1 MVMKSITLKIYERIL
16 AEAKKNDA
24 AEKLKP
30 TTSTKKKLNK
40 PKEEAPDDAEV
51 EVPEEAPD
59 DAILGNYAFANVRP
73 GIPPE
78 VNTEVEDELEQE
90 LTTHFV
96 NNMHMSSK
104 SGRALK
110 TSLEKKWYEKI
121 LAEPKQ
127 ATVYRGLRVSE
138 EWMIK
143 NIGEDWRERFDETKT
158 GRLKTNNMILRPG
171 VGAGSFEAAVTSWT
185 NSIKTAREF
194 AFGPASDDA
203 VFAVVCCAAI
213 KDNPNQFIDAAAGLY
228 DIKGHKDFADEKE
241 VLGIGSIK
249 ISHIIFL

>member
-1 MVMKSITLKIYERIL
+1 MKSITLKIYERIL
-16 AEAKKNDA
+16 VEAKKNDA

-30 TTSTKKKLNK
+30 TTSTKKKLNN
-40 PKEEAPDDAEV
+40 
-51 EVPEEAPD
+51 PEKEAPD

-73 GIPPE
+73 GVPPE
-78 VNTEVEDELEQE
+78 VNTKVEDELEQE

-96 NNMHMSSK
+96 NNMHMSAK

-110 TSLEKKWYEKI
+110 TSLENDWYEKI
-121 LAEPKQ
+121 LAEPKR

-138 EWMIK
+138 EWMVE
-143 NIGEDWRERFDETKT
+143 NIGDDWRKQFDETSFKIGAGHDT
-158 GRLKTNNMILRPG
+158 QGRLKTNNMVLRPITG
-171 VGAGSFEAAVTSWT
+171 NASSAVTSWT

-213 KDNPNQFIDAAAGLY
+213 KDNPNQFIDSAAGLY
-228 DIKGHKDFADEKE
+228 GIKGHDEFADEQE

>member
-1 MVMKSITLKIYERIL
+1 MKSITLKIYERIL
-16 AEAKKNDA
+16 VEAKKKSSDA
-24 AEKLKP
+24 KTEK
-30 TTSTKKKLNK
+30 SKKSK
-40 PKEEAPDDAEV
+40 
-51 EVPEEAPD
+51 VPVEAPD

-127 ATVYRGLRVSE
+127 ATVYRGLRVYE
-138 EWMIK
+138 EWIVE
-143 NIGEDWRERFDETKT
+143 NIGENWRAQFDETKD
-158 GRLKTNNMILRPG
+158 GRLKINMVLRPITG
-171 VGAGSFEAAVTSWT
+171 NASSAVTSWT

-228 DIKGHKDFADEKE
+228 GIKGHDEFADEKE

>member
-1 MVMKSITLKIYERIL
+1 MKSITLKIYERIL
-16 AEAKKNDA
+16 VEAKKKSSDA
-24 AEKLKP
+24 KTEK
-30 TTSTKKKLNK
+30 SKKSK
-40 PKEEAPDDAEV
+40 
-51 EVPEEAPD
+51 VPVEAPD
-59 DAILGNYAFANVRP
+59 DAILGNYAFANSRKGV
-73 GIPPE
+73 PPE

-110 TSLEKKWYEKI
+110 TSLENDWYEKI
-121 LAEPKQ
+121 LSEPKR

-138 EWMIK
+138 EWMVE
-143 NIGEDWRERFDETKT
+143 NIGDDWRKQFDETKE
-158 GRLKTNNMILRPG
+158 GRLKTNNMVLRPITG
-171 VGAGSFEAAVTSWT
+171 NASSAVTSWT

-194 AFGPASDDA
+194 AFGPSSGGSDL
-203 VFAVVCCAAI
+203 AVVCCAAI
-213 KDNPNQFIDAAAGLY
+213 KDNPNQFIDSAAGLY
-228 DIKGHKDFADEKE
+228 GIKGHDEFADEQE

>member
-1 MVMKSITLKIYERIL
+1 MKSITLKIYERIL
-16 AEAKKNDA
+16 TEAKKKSSDA
-24 AEKLKP
+24 KTEK
-30 TTSTKKKLNK
+30 SKKSK
-40 PKEEAPDDAEV
+40 
-51 EVPEEAPD
+51 VPVEAPD

-138 EWMIK
+138 EWMVE
-143 NIGEDWRERFDETKT
+143 NIGENWRKRFNETKT

-171 VGAGSFEAAVTSWT
+171 AGAGSFEAAVTSWT
-185 NSIKTAREF
+185 NSIKMARHF
-194 AFGPASDDA
+194 AFGPASGL
-203 VFAVVCCAAI
+203 AVVCCAAI

>member
-1 MVMKSITLKIYERIL
+1 MKSITLKIYERLL
-16 AEAKKNDA
+16 AEAKKKDT

-30 TTSTKKKLNK
+30 TKKKLNK
-40 PKEEAPDDAEV
+40 PKKEAPDG
-51 EVPEEAPD
+51 
-59 DAILGNYAFANVRP
+59 AILGNYAFANVRQ

-96 NNMHMSSK
+96 NNMHMSAK

-110 TSLEKKWYEKI
+110 TSLENDWYEKI
-121 LAEPKQ
+121 LAEPKR

-138 EWMIK
+138 EWMVK
-143 NIGEDWRERFDETKT
+143 NIGENWRAQFDETKT
-158 GRLKTNNMILRPG
+158 GRLKPNNMVLHPN
-171 VGAGSFEAAVTSWT
+171 ADASSASSAVTSWT

-194 AFGPASDDA
+194 AFGPSSDDA

-213 KDNPNQFIDAAAGLY
+213 KDNPNQFIDSAAGLY
-228 DIKGHKDFADEKE
+228 GIKGHAEFADEQE

-249 ISHIIFL
+249 ISHIIYL

>member
-1 MVMKSITLKIYERIL
+1 MKSITLKIYERIL
-16 AEAKKNDA
+16 VEAKKKSSDA
-24 AEKLKP
+24 KTEK
-30 TTSTKKKLNK
+30 SKKSK
-40 PKEEAPDDAEV
+40 
-51 EVPEEAPD
+51 VPVEAPD

-96 NNMHMSSK
+96 NNVHMSAK

-110 TSLEKKWYEKI
+110 TSLENDWYEKI

-138 EWMIK
+138 EWMVE
-143 NIGEDWRERFDETKT
+143 NIGENWRAQFDETKD
-158 GRLKTNNMILRPG
+158 GRLKINMVLRPITG
-171 VGAGSFEAAVTSWT
+171 DASSAVTSWT

-203 VFAVVCCAAI
+203 VFAVVLCAAI
-213 KDNPNQFIDAAAGLY
+213 KDNPNQFIDSAAGLY
-228 DIKGHKDFADEKE
+228 GIKGHDEFADERE

>member
-1 MVMKSITLKIYERIL
+1 MHVKSITLKIYERIL
-16 AEAKKNDA
+16 TEAKKKSSDA
-24 AEKLKP
+24 KTEK
-30 TTSTKKKLNK
+30 SKKSK
-40 PKEEAPDDAEV
+40 
-51 EVPEEAPD
+51 VPVEAPD

-73 GIPPE
+73 GVPPE
-78 VNTEVEDELEQE
+78 VNTKVEDELEQE

-96 NNMHMSSK
+96 NNVHMSSK

-110 TSLEKKWYEKI
+110 TSLENDWYEKI
-121 LAEPKQ
+121 LAEPTQ
-127 ATVYRGLRVSE
+127 TNVYRGLRVSE

-143 NIGEDWRERFDETKT
+143 NIGDDWRKQFDETKT
-158 GRLKTNNMILRPG
+158 GRLKTNNMILRPAA
-171 VGAGSFEAAVTSWT
+171 GAGSFEAAVTSWT

-213 KDNPNQFIDAAAGLY
+213 KDNPNQFIDSAAGLY
-228 DIKGHKDFADEKE
+228 GIKGHDEFADEKE

>member
-1 MVMKSITLKIYERIL
+1 MKSITLKIYERTL
-16 AEAKKNDA
+16 GEAKKKSSDA
-24 AEKLKP
+24 KTEK
-30 TTSTKKKLNK
+30 SKKSK
-40 PKEEAPDDAEV
+40 
-51 EVPEEAPD
+51 VPVEAPD

-78 VNTEVEDELEQE
+78 VNTEVEDGLEQE

-110 TSLEKKWYEKI
+110 TSLENDWYEKI

-143 NIGEDWRERFDETKT
+143 NIGDDWRKRFDETKT

-171 VGAGSFEAAVTSWT
+171 AGAGSFEAAVTSWT
-185 NSIKTAREF
+185 NSIKMARHF

-213 KDNPNQFIDAAAGLY
+213 KDNPNQFIDSAAGLY
-228 DIKGHKDFADEKE
+228 GIKGHDEFADEQE

-249 ISHIIFL
+249 ISHIIYL

>member
-1 MVMKSITLKIYERIL
+1 MKSITLKIYERIL
-16 AEAKKNDA
+16 VEAKKKSSDA
-24 AEKLKP
+24 KTEK
-30 TTSTKKKLNK
+30 SKKSK
-40 PKEEAPDDAEV
+40 
-51 EVPEEAPD
+51 VPVEAPD

-78 VNTEVEDELEQE
+78 VNTKVEDELEQE

-110 TSLEKKWYEKI
+110 TSLENDWYEKI
-121 LAEPKQ
+121 LSEPKR

-138 EWMIK
+138 EWMVE
-143 NIGEDWRERFDETKT
+143 NIGDDWRKQFDETKE
-158 GRLKTNNMILRPG
+158 GRLKTNNMVLRPNTG
-171 VGAGSFEAAVTSWT
+171 NASSAVTSWT
-185 NSIKTAREF
+185 NSIKMAREF
-194 AFGPASDDA
+194 AFGPASGGSDL
-203 VFAVVCCAAI
+203 AVVCCAAI
-213 KDNPNQFIDAAAGLY
+213 KDNPNQFIDSAAGLY
-228 DIKGHKDFADEKE
+228 GIKGHDEFADEQE

>member
-1 MVMKSITLKIYERIL
+1 MKSITLKIYERIL
-16 AEAKKNDA
+16 TEAKKKSSDA
-24 AEKLKP
+24 KTEK
-30 TTSTKKKLNK
+30 SKKSK
-40 PKEEAPDDAEV
+40 
-51 EVPEEAPD
+51 VPVEAPD

-138 EWMIK
+138 EWMVE
-143 NIGEDWRERFDETKT
+143 NIGENWRKRFNETKT

-171 VGAGSFEAAVTSWT
+171 AGAGSFEAAVTSWT
-185 NSIKTAREF
+185 NSIKMARHF
-194 AFGPASDDA
+194 AFGPASGL
-203 VFAVVCCAAI
+203 AVVCCAAI

-228 DIKGHKDFADEKE
+228 GIKGHDEFADEKE

>member
-1 MVMKSITLKIYERIL
+1 MHVKSITLKIYERIL
-16 AEAKKNDA
+16 AEAKKKSSDA
-24 AEKLKP
+24 KTEK
-30 TTSTKKKLNK
+30 SKKSK
-40 PKEEAPDDAEV
+40 
-51 EVPEEAPD
+51 VPVEAPD

-73 GIPPE
+73 GVPPE
-78 VNTEVEDELEQE
+78 VNTKVEDELEQE

-96 NNMHMSSK
+96 NNMHMSAK

-110 TSLEKKWYEKI
+110 TSLENDWYEKI
-121 LAEPKQ
+121 LSEPKR

-143 NIGEDWRERFDETKT
+143 NIGENWRKQFDETKE
-158 GRLKTNNMILRPG
+158 GRLKTNNMVLRPITG
-171 VGAGSFEAAVTSWT
+171 NASSAVTSWT

-194 AFGPASDDA
+194 AFGPSSDDA

-213 KDNPNQFIDAAAGLY
+213 KDNPNQFIDSAAGLY
-228 DIKGHKDFADEKE
+228 GIKGHDEFADEQE

>member
-1 MVMKSITLKIYERIL
+1 MKSITLKIYERIL
-16 AEAKKNDA
+16 VEAKKKSSDA
-24 AEKLKP
+24 KTEK
-30 TTSTKKKLNK
+30 SKKSK
-40 PKEEAPDDAEV
+40 
-51 EVPEEAPD
+51 VPVEAPD

-78 VNTEVEDELEQE
+78 VNTKVEDELEQE

-96 NNMHMSSK
+96 NNMHMSAK

-110 TSLEKKWYEKI
+110 TSLENDWYEKI
-121 LAEPKQ
+121 LSEPKR

-143 NIGEDWRERFDETKT
+143 NIGENWRKQFDETKE
-158 GRLKTNNMILRPG
+158 GRLKTNNMVLRPITG
-171 VGAGSFEAAVTSWT
+171 NASSAVTSWT

-194 AFGPASDDA
+194 AFGPSSDDA

-213 KDNPNQFIDAAAGLY
+213 KDNPNQFIDSAAGLY
-228 DIKGHKDFADEKE
+228 GIKGHDEFADEQE

>member
-1 MVMKSITLKIYERIL
+1 MKSITLKIYERIL
-16 AEAKKNDA
+16 AEAKKKSSDA
-24 AEKLKP
+24 KTEK
-30 TTSTKKKLNK
+30 SKKSK
-40 PKEEAPDDAEV
+40 
-51 EVPEEAPD
+51 VPVEAPD

-78 VNTEVEDELEQE
+78 VNTKVEDELEQE

-138 EWMIK
+138 EWMVE
-143 NIGEDWRERFDETKT
+143 NIGDDWRKQFDETKD
-158 GRLKTNNMILRPG
+158 GRLKINMVLRPNTG
-171 VGAGSFEAAVTSWT
+171 NASSAVTSWT
-185 NSIKTAREF
+185 NSIKMAREF
-194 AFGPASDDA
+194 AFGPASGGSDL
-203 VFAVVCCAAI
+203 AVVCCAAI
-213 KDNPNQFIDAAAGLY
+213 KDNPNQFIDSAAGLY
-228 DIKGHKDFADEKE
+228 GIKGHDEFADEQE

>member
-1 MVMKSITLKIYERIL
+1 MKSITLKIYERIL
-16 AEAKKNDA
+16 TEAKKKSSDA
-24 AEKLKP
+24 KTEK
-30 TTSTKKKLNK
+30 SKKSK
-40 PKEEAPDDAEV
+40 
-51 EVPEEAPD
+51 VPVEAPD

-73 GIPPE
+73 GVPPE
-78 VNTEVEDELEQE
+78 VNTKVEDELEQE

-96 NNMHMSSK
+96 NNMHMSAK

-110 TSLEKKWYEKI
+110 TSLENDWYEKI
-121 LAEPKQ
+121 LSEPKR

-143 NIGEDWRERFDETKT
+143 NIGENWRKQFDETKE
-158 GRLKTNNMILRPG
+158 GRLKTNNIVLRPITG
-171 VGAGSFEAAVTSWT
+171 NASSAVTSWT

-194 AFGPASDDA
+194 AFGPSSDDA

-213 KDNPNQFIDAAAGLY
+213 KDNPNQFIDSAAGLY
-228 DIKGHKDFADEKE
+228 GIKGHDEFADEQE

>member
-1 MVMKSITLKIYERIL
+1 MHVKSITLKIYERIL
-16 AEAKKNDA
+16 AEAKKNGN

-30 TTSTKKKLNK
+30 TKKKLNK
-40 PKEEAPDDAEV
+40 PK
-51 EVPEEAPD
+51 EEAPD

-96 NNMHMSSK
+96 NNMHMSAK

-110 TSLEKKWYEKI
+110 TSLENDWYEKI
-121 LAEPKQ
+121 LAEPKR

-138 EWMIK
+138 EWMVK
-143 NIGEDWRERFDETKT
+143 NIGENWREQFDETKE
-158 GRLKTNNMILRPG
+158 GRLKTNNMVLHPN
-171 VGAGSFEAAVTSWT
+171 ADDASASSAVTSWT

-194 AFGPASDDA
+194 AFGPSSDDA

-213 KDNPNQFIDAAAGLY
+213 KDNPNQFIDSAAGLY
-228 DIKGHKDFADEKE
+228 GIKGHDEFADEQE

-249 ISHIIFL
+249 ISHIIYL